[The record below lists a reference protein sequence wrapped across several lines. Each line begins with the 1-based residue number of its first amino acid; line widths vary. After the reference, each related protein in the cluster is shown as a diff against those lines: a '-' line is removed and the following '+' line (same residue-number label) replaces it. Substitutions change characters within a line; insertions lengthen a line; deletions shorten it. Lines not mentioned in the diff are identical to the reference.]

1 MTQTDTP
8 ELVRRD
14 QPLDLAETP
23 IGQFQPLDLHTEGWT
38 KPVER
43 LEALAT
49 ISAGYKT
56 TSQKGFEIPARTR
69 PEDERQIHL
78 HDPLGRA
85 PGLAAALEATG
96 YRSLMIAF
104 GHDDPRLFLQ
114 QSFRIY
120 TTSALVAYGDASGM
134 TEIFTREETQQR
146 TDRKTGEIRN
156 VTAAVADH
164 VTYGPKT
171 ERFAAIA
178 KAAKVYSSLYFY
190 LASWTPEGPRVIF
203 PDGVGCYRL
212 RTTSR
217 NSVEAIVAQ
226 LKELARYSQ
235 GQLAGIPFELSL
247 THREAAD
254 PFGKKQTI
262 PVWSIVPKGPPGE
275 MLTSQTF
282 SLAVGKGLEQGRQLM
297 LPAPPR
303 ETIAD
308 AASDVLEGEFR
319 EEPEAAPA
327 DLLEPTAEELELIA
341 AGGPCDRTYWSSAWF
356 AVAKHSPLEDA
367 EARAEFIFDY
377 TDGEYSSLA
386 AFLRASTAERAHG
399 LIEAAK
405 VAVRFG
411 ETPPEPTPAPR
422 YDDIY
427 GSDDDDEPPV
437 HVAEESPPAP
447 ESDPEPPTGPAQ
459 DADEAYSAAPSQPT
473 PEQNRAWTLLSTAVA
488 QAMTVEALNEAEHDL
503 GPASLR
509 GELTTD
515 QYFDLM
521 DKVAERRR
529 WLEAAK

>member
-262 PVWSIVPKGPPGE
+262 PVWSIVPKGAARRDADLADVQPG
-275 MLTSQTF
+275 
-282 SLAVGKGLEQGRQLM
+282 GRQGARAGA
-297 LPAPPR
+297 PAHAAGAAARDDRRCRLRRARGRVSRRARGRACRPAR
-303 ETIAD
+303 AD
-308 AASDVLEGEFR
+308 RRGIGADRRGRAMRPDVLVVGMVR
-319 EEPEAAPA
+319 RCEAF
-327 DLLEPTAEELELIA
+327 TAGRCRG
-341 AGGPCDRTYWSSAWF
+341 AG
-356 AVAKHSPLEDA
+356 
-367 EARAEFIFDY
+367 
-377 TDGEYSSLA
+377 
-386 AFLRASTAERAHG
+386 
-399 LIEAAK
+399 
-405 VAVRFG
+405 
-411 ETPPEPTPAPR
+411 
-422 YDDIY
+422 
-427 GSDDDDEPPV
+427 
-437 HVAEESPPAP
+437 
-447 ESDPEPPTGPAQ
+447 
-459 DADEAYSAAPSQPT
+459 
-473 PEQNRAWTLLSTAVA
+473 
-488 QAMTVEALNEAEHDL
+488 
-503 GPASLR
+503 
-509 GELTTD
+509 
-515 QYFDLM
+515 
-521 DKVAERRR
+521 
-529 WLEAAK
+529 